1 MGQKKTDENKSIS
14 AVVENSLLSNSS
26 TMLGFCFVI
35 ISYLQATKLADTTI
49 IDELTAIAT
58 VFFMIN
64 CIMSFLGSMY
74 ARFQTRRFI
83 NLNKFIFLAGLILMF
98 GIIVAIIIGAK
109 GL

>member
-1 MGQKKTDENKSIS
+1 MKIKSIS
-14 AVVENSLLSNSS
+14 ADVENSLFSNSS

-35 ISYLQATKLADTTI
+35 ISYLQATKLADTTK

-58 VFFMIN
+58 VFFMAN

-74 ARFQTRRFI
+74 ARFQQRRFI
-83 NLNKFIFLAGLILMF
+83 NLNKLIFLTGLVIMF
-98 GIIVAIIIGAK
+98 GVIVAIIVGAK